1 MSHNLVDF
9 LQIAKEHLLSAPV
22 LSPQPLPAPKVQPMQ
37 VLRPKNSWFPG
48 PALVVMLSA
57 GAVIAPFLWLGIPS
71 GHDFEFH
78 LNSWMEVANQWRHG
92 VFYPHWA
99 ANAQYGYGERR
110 FIFYPPA
117 SWMLGAILGTL
128 LPWLAVPAAYVW
140 VALTLS
146 GCSMFVLARRWFS
159 RRDAMFAAAFYTAN
173 PYFIVLVY
181 WRSAYAELLAGALV
195 PLLLMYVLRAPE
207 LGRRVILPLG
217 LIVAGAWL
225 ANVPAAV
232 MLCYS
237 LALLS
242 IVVAITQRS
251 TQVFMLSIAATLLG
265 AALPAFFLI
274 PAAYEQKWVNIGQ
287 VLAPGL
293 RPQDNF
299 LFTSIAD
306 PDHNRFNLLISLI
319 ATAEIVAVAF
329 AAVRSHNWRIR
340 SPRLWWAAVI
350 WAGVAGLLMS
360 PFTGFLWRYLPELRF
375 LQLPWR
381 WLLCLNLALAVLV
394 TAAWRGWWMRGLLC
408 AGLLATLSVAWHN
421 VQPPWWE
428 RSEDIA
434 KMMTAQRSGAG
445 YEGTDE
451 YAPAFADVYDT
462 RLDAPLVTAE
472 EGVAMQARVLQW
484 GAESKFFVV
493 ENVRPTRL
501 LLRLFNYPAWQVTV
515 NRKVVDAETQDNTG
529 QMIIPVPSGTNQVLV
544 TFTRTPDRTAGEI
557 VSAVTAAVLAGFLL
571 RGRRRRGALRT
582 P

>member
-1 MSHNLVDF
+1 
-9 LQIAKEHLLSAPV
+9 
-22 LSPQPLPAPKVQPMQ
+22 MQ

-57 GAVIAPFLWLGIPS
+57 GAVVAPFFWLGVPS

-78 LNSWMEVANQWRHG
+78 LNSWMEVAHQWLDG
-92 VFYPHWA
+92 VVYPHWA
-99 ANAQYGYGERR
+99 ATAQYGYGEPR

-117 SWMLGAILGTL
+117 SWLLGAILGTL
-128 LPWLAVPAAYVW
+128 LPWVAVPATYVW
-140 VALTLS
+140 IALTLS
-146 GCSMFVLARRWFS
+146 GCSMFALARRWFS
-159 RRDAMFAAAFYTAN
+159 RQDAMFAAAFYTAN

-181 WRSAYAELLAGALV
+181 WRSAYAELLAGALM

-207 LGRRVILPLG
+207 QGRRVIVPLG
-217 LIVAGAWL
+217 LIVAAAWL
-225 ANVPAAV
+225 TNAPAAV

-237 LALLS
+237 LVLLS

-251 TQVFMLSIAATLLG
+251 TQVFLLSIAATLLG
-265 AALPAFFLI
+265 AALAAFFLI
-274 PAAYEQKWVNIGQ
+274 PAAFEQKWVNIGQ

-299 LFTSIAD
+299 LFTSLAD
-306 PDHNRFNLLISLI
+306 PDHNRFNLLISLVATVEI
-319 ATAEIVAVAF
+319 AIVTL
-329 AAVRSHNWRIR
+329 AAGRSRNWRTR
-340 SPRLWWAAVI
+340 TPRLWWTAVI
-350 WAGVAGLLMS
+350 WAGAAGLLMF
-360 PFTGFLWRYLPELRF
+360 PLTGFLWRHLPELRF

-394 TAAWRGWWMRGLLC
+394 TAAGRRWWMRGLLG
-408 AGLLATLSVAWHN
+408 AALLATLSFAWHN
-421 VQPPWWE
+421 LQAPWWE
-428 RSEDIA
+428 KSEDIV

-451 YAPAFADVYDT
+451 YTPAFADVYDT

-472 EGVAMQARVLQW
+472 DGAAVQARVLRW
-484 GAESKFFVV
+484 DVESKFLVV

-501 LLRLFNYPAWQVTV
+501 LLRLFHYPAWKVTV

-529 QMIIPVPSGTNQVLV
+529 QMIIPVPSGTNQVRV

-557 VSAVTAAVLAGFLL
+557 VSAVTAAVLGGFLL
-571 RGRRRRGALRT
+571 RGRRRRGGLRT
-582 P
+582 A

>member
-1 MSHNLVDF
+1 
-9 LQIAKEHLLSAPV
+9 
-22 LSPQPLPAPKVQPMQ
+22 
-37 VLRPKNSWFPG
+37 
-48 PALVVMLSA
+48 MLSA
-57 GAVIAPFLWLGIPS
+57 SAVIVPFLWLGIPS

-78 LNSWMEVANQWRHG
+78 LNSWMEVAHQWQHG
-92 VFYPHWA
+92 VVYPHWA
-99 ANAQYGYGERR
+99 ATAQYGYGEPR

-128 LPWLAVPAAYVW
+128 LPWVAVPAAYVW
-140 VALTLS
+140 IALTLS
-146 GCSMFVLARRWFS
+146 GSSMFVLAQRWFS

-173 PYFIVLVY
+173 PYFILLVY

-195 PLLLMYVLRAPE
+195 PLLLMYVLRASEP
-207 LGRRVILPLG
+207 GRSVILPLG
-217 LIVAGAWL
+217 LVVAAAWL
-225 ANVPAAV
+225 TNAPAAV

-251 TQVFMLSIAATLLG
+251 TQVFILSIAATLLG
-265 AALPAFFLI
+265 AALAAFFLI

-299 LFTSIAD
+299 LFTAIAD
-306 PDHNRFNLLISLI
+306 SDHNRFNLLISLVATVEI
-319 ATAEIVAVAF
+319 AAVAF
-329 AAVRSHNWRIR
+329 AALRSRGWRNPT
-340 SPRLWWAAVI
+340 PRLWWAAVV
-350 WAGVAGLLMS
+350 WAGVAALLMF

-381 WLLCLNLALAVLV
+381 WLLCLSLALAVLV
-394 TAAWRGWWMRGLLC
+394 TAAWRRWWMRGLLC
-408 AGLLATLSVAWHN
+408 AGLLGTLIFLWHN
-421 VQPPWWE
+421 LQPPWWE

-434 KMMTAQRSGAG
+434 KMMTAQRSAG

-451 YAPAFADVYDT
+451 YTPAFADVYDT

-472 EGVAMQARVLQW
+472 DGAAVQARVLRW
-484 GAESKFFVV
+484 DVESKFLVV

-501 LLRLFNYPAWQVTV
+501 LLRLFNYPAWKVTV

-529 QMIIPVPSGTNQVLV
+529 EMIIPVPSGTNQVRV

-557 VSAVTAAVLAGFLL
+557 VSAATAAVLGGFLL
-571 RGRRRRGALRT
+571 RRRRRRGALRT
-582 P
+582 A